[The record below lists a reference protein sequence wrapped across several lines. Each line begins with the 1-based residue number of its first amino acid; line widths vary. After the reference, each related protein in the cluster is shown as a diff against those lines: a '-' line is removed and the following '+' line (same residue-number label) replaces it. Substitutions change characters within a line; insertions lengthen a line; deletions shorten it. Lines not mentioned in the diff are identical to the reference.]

1 MKRSGVPISW
11 DVPLSKSCTDAENRE
26 ESPCDANC
34 LGMPVARSH
43 GLAFSSGV
51 EVGNVLFVRAPEN
64 RSGLEA
70 MCWTAPKG
78 TTPNIVRTWQRVR
91 GPLLIFRLKPNN
103 SAPPVCSNSPVPW
116 QVPTR
121 LRLSFCA
128 STLPAPHSHT
138 HENCLDVAQSEL
150 RTVYHPA
157 STCRVGRDD
166 GTVADA

>member
-1 MKRSGVPISW
+1 MNRSGAPISW
-11 DVPLSKSCTDAENRE
+11 SVPLSKSCMDAEKRE
-26 ESPCDANC
+26 ACPCDANC
-34 LGMPVARSH
+34 LEIPDDPSR
-43 GLAFSSGV
+43 GLTHSSGV
-51 EVGNVLFVRAPEN
+51 EGGSGLFVRARKN

-70 MCWTAPKG
+70 TCCITPKG

-91 GPLLIFRLKPNN
+91 VPFLIFRLKPNN

-116 QVPTR
+116 QEPTR

-128 STLPAPHSHT
+128 STLPAPHLHT

-157 STCRVGRDD
+157 LTCRVGRDD